1 MVTALRLLFFP
12 LFILSVL
19 PQDKPLFD
27 NDLWYYS
34 FMILFAFSNGFFGST
49 CRFLLPRLWLLSRFL
64 RYPL

>member
-1 MVTALRLLFFP
+1 
-12 LFILSVL
+12 VL